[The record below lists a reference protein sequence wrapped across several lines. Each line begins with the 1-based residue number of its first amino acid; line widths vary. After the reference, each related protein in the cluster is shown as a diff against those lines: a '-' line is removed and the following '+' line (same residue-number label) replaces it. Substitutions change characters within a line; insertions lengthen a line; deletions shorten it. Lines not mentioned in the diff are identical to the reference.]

1 MNKINDLSINIKI
14 IFGFS
19 TLIFMIIFISSYSIS
34 KIEDLASITS
44 RFYNYPYQVS
54 NITKA
59 ISFRITL
66 EISAVKDIALTN
78 SKEEKQLAI
87 EKISKIDKEIFGL
100 FKELENSFLGDKTKL
115 NEAKK
120 QFITWIPLRTEVVD
134 AMISG
139 NMQLA
144 GKLIKEKAM
153 PHDVILYKQMDE
165 LTKLAEKNGKEF
177 YENSKKI
184 KENILNIIL
193 AIFLIS
199 IVLAVL
205 ITYTIFT
212 DIKRSLKTFQE
223 GLLSFFRYLSNE
235 SKDIEFMKES
245 DTNEFGKMSKII
257 NENIYKIKDGIQK
270 DNETVENVLAV
281 VSQINKGYL
290 NVKVE
295 KVPNNPQLNSL
306 CEAFNLMINE
316 LRLNIESIS
325 VVLKEFSSYKFINK
339 VEIRNQKGEIAEFIE
354 NINFLTEEISEL
366 LKQSLL
372 RGITLDGASNRL
384 IEYINTLN
392 DSTKDTIISLDKTN
406 DSLKNI
412 TNVIVESNGNI
423 SQLSKYAQELNISA
437 KEGQKL
443 ALNTSNS
450 MDEITNQVNLI
461 NEAIMIIDQIA
472 FQTNILSLNA
482 AVEAATAGEAGRGFA
497 VVAGEV
503 RNLASR
509 SAEAAREIK
518 QLVENA
524 TNKANEGKYISSSMI
539 KGYDELLENINK
551 STLMI
556 NTITNL
562 STNQEKGIL
571 EVNNIID
578 DLDSQTK
585 LNGSIM
591 NQTYDIA
598 IQTDKIAKNIFNE
611 ANNKNFI
618 GKEEIMKI
626 DR

>member
-44 RFYNYPYQVS
+44 RFYNYSYQVS

-139 NMQLA
+139 NMELA

-290 NVKVE
+290 NVKVK

-482 AVEAATAGEAGRGFA
+482 AVEAATAGETGKGVA

-509 SAEAAREIK
+509 SSEAAREIK

-524 TNKANEGKYISSSMI
+524 TNKANEGKSISSSMI

>member
-199 IVLAVL
+199 IVLAGL

-223 GLLSFFRYLSNE
+223 GLLSFFKYLSNE

-257 NENIYKIKDGIQK
+257 NENINKIKNGIQK

>member
-54 NITKA
+54 NTTKA

-139 NMQLA
+139 NMELA

-223 GLLSFFRYLSNE
+223 GLLSFFKYLSNE

-257 NENIYKIKDGIQK
+257 NENINKIKNGIQK

-316 LRLNIESIS
+316 LRLNIESIC

-585 LNGSIM
+585 LNGSIV

>member
-1 MNKINDLSINIKI
+1 MNKINDLSINTKI

-19 TLIFMIIFISSYSIS
+19 ILIFMIIFISSYSIF
-34 KIEDLASITS
+34 KIRDLASITS

-54 NITKA
+54 NTTKLISFKITKV
-59 ISFRITL
+59 IS
-66 EISAVKDIALTN
+66 SVKDIALTTSN
-78 SKEEKQLAI
+78 EEKQVSLKNI
-87 EKISKIDKEIFGL
+87 DEIDKEIYEL
-100 FKELENSFLGDKTKL
+100 FNLLEKSYLGDKTKL
-115 NEAKK
+115 NDAKK
-120 QFITWIPLRTEVVD
+120 QFTTWIPIRTEVVE

-153 PHDVILYKQMDE
+153 PHDIILYKQMDD
-165 LTKLAEKNGKEF
+165 LTKLAEKNGKDF

-184 KENILNIIL
+184 KENILNIIVT
-193 AIFLIS
+193 IFVIS
-199 IVLAVL
+199 VVLAVL
-205 ITYTIFT
+205 ITYMVFV

-235 SKDIEFMKES
+235 SKDIKFMKES
-245 DTNEFGKMSKII
+245 DRNEFGKMSKII
-257 NENIYKIKDGIQK
+257 NENIYKIKNGIQK
-270 DNETVENVLAV
+270 DNETVENVLDV

-295 KVPNNPQLNSL
+295 KVPNNPQLKSL

-372 RGITLDGASNRL
+372 RGITLDSASNKL

-392 DSTKDTIISLDKTN
+392 NSTKESVVSLDKTN

-412 TNVIVESNGNI
+412 TDVIVQSNGNI
-423 SQLSKYAQELNISA
+423 SELSKYAQELNISA

-443 ALNTSNS
+443 ALNTSHS

-461 NEAIMIIDQIA
+461 NEAIMIIDQIS

-482 AVEAATAGEAGRGFA
+482 AVESATAGEAGRGFA

-509 SAEAAREIK
+509 SAEAAKEIK

-524 TNKANEGKYISSSMI
+524 TSKANEGKNISSTMI

-551 STLMI
+551 STIMI
-556 NTITNL
+556 ETITNL
-562 STNQEKGIL
+562 SSKQEKGIL
-571 EVNNIID
+571 EVNSIID

-591 NQTYDIA
+591 NQTFDIA
-598 IQTDKIAKNIFNE
+598 IQTDKIAKNIFSE
-611 ANNKNFI
+611 ANNKTFI

>member
-290 NVKVE
+290 NVKVK

-423 SQLSKYAQELNISA
+423 SQLSKYAQELNISG

-509 SAEAAREIK
+509 SSEAAREIK

>member
-1 MNKINDLSINIKI
+1 
-14 IFGFS
+14 
-19 TLIFMIIFISSYSIS
+19 
-34 KIEDLASITS
+34 
-44 RFYNYPYQVS
+44 
-54 NITKA
+54 
-59 ISFRITL
+59 
-66 EISAVKDIALTN
+66 
-78 SKEEKQLAI
+78 
-87 EKISKIDKEIFGL
+87 
-100 FKELENSFLGDKTKL
+100 
-115 NEAKK
+115 
-120 QFITWIPLRTEVVD
+120 
-134 AMISG
+134 
-139 NMQLA
+139 
-144 GKLIKEKAM
+144 
-153 PHDVILYKQMDE
+153 
-165 LTKLAEKNGKEF
+165 
-177 YENSKKI
+177 
-184 KENILNIIL
+184 
-193 AIFLIS
+193 
-199 IVLAVL
+199 
-205 ITYTIFT
+205 
-212 DIKRSLKTFQE
+212 
-223 GLLSFFRYLSNE
+223 
-235 SKDIEFMKES
+235 
-245 DTNEFGKMSKII
+245 
-257 NENIYKIKDGIQK
+257 
-270 DNETVENVLAV
+270 
-281 VSQINKGYL
+281 
-290 NVKVE
+290 
-295 KVPNNPQLNSL
+295 
-306 CEAFNLMINE
+306 MINE

-482 AVEAATAGEAGRGFA
+482 AVEAATAGETGKGFA

-509 SAEAAREIK
+509 SSEAAREIK

>member
-1 MNKINDLSINIKI
+1 MNKINDLSINTKI

-19 TLIFMIIFISSYSIS
+19 ILIFMIIFISSYSIF
-34 KIEDLASITS
+34 KIRDLASITS

-54 NITKA
+54 NTTKLISFKITKV
-59 ISFRITL
+59 IS
-66 EISAVKDIALTN
+66 SVKDIALTTSN
-78 SKEEKQLAI
+78 EEKQVSLKNI
-87 EKISKIDKEIFGL
+87 DEIDKEIYEL
-100 FKELENSFLGDKTKL
+100 FNLLEKSYLGDKTKL
-115 NEAKK
+115 NDAKK
-120 QFITWIPLRTEVVD
+120 QFTTWIPIRTEVVE

-153 PHDVILYKQMDE
+153 PHDIILYKQMDD
-165 LTKLAEKNGKEF
+165 LTKLAEKNGKDF

-184 KENILNIIL
+184 KENILNIIVT
-193 AIFLIS
+193 IFVIS
-199 IVLAVL
+199 VILAVL
-205 ITYTIFT
+205 ITYMVFV

-235 SKDIEFMKES
+235 SKDIKFMKES
-245 DTNEFGKMSKII
+245 DRNEFGKMSKII
-257 NENIYKIKDGIQK
+257 NENIYKIKNGIQK
-270 DNETVENVLAV
+270 DNETVENVLDV

-295 KVPNNPQLNSL
+295 KVPNNPQLKSL

-372 RGITLDGASNRL
+372 RGITLDSASNKL

-392 DSTKDTIISLDKTN
+392 NSTKESVVSLDKTN

-412 TNVIVESNGNI
+412 TDVIVQSNGNI
-423 SQLSKYAQELNISA
+423 SELSKYAQELNISA

-443 ALNTSNS
+443 ALNTSHS

-461 NEAIMIIDQIA
+461 NEAIMIIDQIS

-482 AVEAATAGEAGRGFA
+482 AVESATAGEAGRGFA

-509 SAEAAREIK
+509 SAEAAKEIK

-524 TNKANEGKYISSSMI
+524 TSKANEGKNISSTMI

-551 STLMI
+551 STIMI
-556 NTITNL
+556 ETITNL
-562 STNQEKGIL
+562 SSKQEKGIL
-571 EVNNIID
+571 EVNSIID

-591 NQTYDIA
+591 NQTFDIA
-598 IQTDKIAKNIFNE
+598 IQTDKIAKNIFSE
-611 ANNKNFI
+611 ANNKTFI

>member
-1 MNKINDLSINIKI
+1 MNKINDLSINTKI

-19 TLIFMIIFISSYSIS
+19 ILIFMIIFISSYSIF
-34 KIEDLASITS
+34 KIRDLASITS

-54 NITKA
+54 NTTKLISFKITKV
-59 ISFRITL
+59 IS
-66 EISAVKDIALTN
+66 SVKDIALTTSN
-78 SKEEKQLAI
+78 EEKQVSLKNI
-87 EKISKIDKEIFGL
+87 DEIDKEIYEL
-100 FKELENSFLGDKTKL
+100 FNLLEKSYLGDKTKL
-115 NEAKK
+115 NDAKK
-120 QFITWIPLRTEVVD
+120 QFTTWIPIRTEVVE

-153 PHDVILYKQMDE
+153 PHDIILYKQMDD
-165 LTKLAEKNGKEF
+165 LTKLAEKNGKDF

-184 KENILNIIL
+184 KENILNIIVT
-193 AIFLIS
+193 IFVIS
-199 IVLAVL
+199 VILAVL
-205 ITYTIFT
+205 ITYMVFV

-235 SKDIEFMKES
+235 SKDIKFMKES
-245 DTNEFGKMSKII
+245 DRNEFGKMSKII
-257 NENIYKIKDGIQK
+257 NENIYKIKNGIQK
-270 DNETVENVLAV
+270 DNETVENVLDV

-290 NVKVE
+290 NIRVE
-295 KVPNNPQLNSL
+295 KIPNNPQLKSL
-306 CEAFNLMINE
+306 CEAFNSMISE

-372 RGITLDGASNRL
+372 RGITLDSASNKL

-392 DSTKDTIISLDKTN
+392 NSTKESVVSLDKTN

-412 TNVIVESNGNI
+412 TDVIVQSNGNI
-423 SQLSKYAQELNISA
+423 SELSKYAQELNISA

-443 ALNTSNS
+443 ALNTSHS

-461 NEAIMIIDQIA
+461 NEAIMIIDQIS

-482 AVEAATAGEAGRGFA
+482 AVESATAGEAGRGFA

-509 SAEAAREIK
+509 SAEAAKEIK

-524 TNKANEGKYISSSMI
+524 TNKANEGKNISSTMI
-539 KGYDELLENINK
+539 KGYNELLENINK
-551 STLMI
+551 STIMI
-556 NTITNL
+556 ETITNL
-562 STNQEKGIL
+562 SSKQEKGIL
-571 EVNNIID
+571 EVNSIID

-591 NQTYDIA
+591 NQTFDIA
-598 IQTDKIAKNIFNE
+598 IQTDKIAKNIFSE
-611 ANNKNFI
+611 ANNKTFI